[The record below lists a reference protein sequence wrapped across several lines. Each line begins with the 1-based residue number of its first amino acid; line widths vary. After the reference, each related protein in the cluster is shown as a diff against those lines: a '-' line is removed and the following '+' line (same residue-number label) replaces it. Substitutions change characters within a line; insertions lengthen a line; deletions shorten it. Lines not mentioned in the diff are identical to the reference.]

1 MKGTSGLPP
10 GDLGAASPLPG
21 DSRGASA
28 RVTRR
33 RVWGLLAPL
42 RGRILLAVLAGSG
55 AAVSTIG
62 LIAASGLLISR
73 AALRP
78 AVADLMVLIGVVR
91 LLAIGRGSLRYLER
105 LASHDA
111 ALRSLGGMRVW
122 FYERLE
128 PLAPGSLGAERSGD
142 LLGRFAG
149 DVDSLQSVVVRGV
162 VPLTV
167 AAVTTAASL
176 VLAWLILP
184 TGAAALSVLALA
196 AGALV
201 PSVCRRLESVQ
212 ERHLAVHRGHLSAE
226 VADFLDGA
234 PEIVANGREACW
246 LDRLERAEVALE
258 LAERRAAWRGGVREG
273 LGLLVWGLA
282 PVAMLLVGIPAV
294 RSGRLPGV
302 ELGALVLLG
311 WATLELLRSVPP
323 ALDSLRTDLRTLQRL
338 FAVADRP
345 APVAD
350 PAAPLPAPQPGP
362 VEAAGLRVRY
372 GAGLPLALDGLDFR
386 VEPGT
391 RVAVVGRSGAGKT
404 TLALALLRFAGI
416 DSGTLALDGHDVAAY
431 TQEDVRNI
439 VGLLAQE
446 AHIFNTTV
454 GGNIRLARPAATDEE
469 VMDACERAGLAPWLA
484 ILPAGLDTR
493 VGSGG
498 ALVSGGEAQRI
509 ALARALLAGRPIL
522 VLDEPTANLDPETGR
537 QVIDGLLAATR
548 DETVILITHDL
559 AAAARADEI
568 FVIEAGRVGEHGTH
582 EALLALGGSY
592 ARMWRLPA

>member
-1 MKGTSGLPP
+1 MTHFSP
-10 GDLGAASPLPG
+10 GA
-21 DSRGASA
+21 SRG
-28 RVTRR
+28 TWG

-55 AAVSTIG
+55 AALSTIG

-78 AVADLMVLIGVVR
+78 AILDLMVLIGVVR

-122 FYERLE
+122 CYRRLE
-128 PLAPGSLGAERSGD
+128 PLAPGGLGAERSGD

-184 TGAAALSVLALA
+184 AGAAALGVLALA
-196 AGALV
+196 AGAVV

-212 ERHLAVHRGHLSAE
+212 ERRLAEERGLLSAE
-226 VADFLDGA
+226 VADLLDGA
-234 PEIVANGREACW
+234 PEIVANGGEAFW

-282 PVAMLLVGIPAV
+282 PVAMLLGGIPAV

-302 ELGALVLLG
+302 DLAALVLLG
-311 WATLELLRSVPP
+311 WATLELLRSVPV
-323 ALDSLRTDLRTLQRL
+323 ALDSLRSDLRTLQRL
-338 FAVADRP
+338 FVVAGRQ

-350 PAAPLPAPQPGP
+350 PAAPLPVPGPGP

-372 GAGLPLALDGLDFR
+372 GAGLPPALDGLDLL
-386 VEPGT
+386 VEPGR

-416 DSGTLALDGHDVAAY
+416 DSGTLALDGNDVAAY
-431 TQEDVRNI
+431 NQADVRSI

-454 GGNIRLARPAATDEE
+454 GANIRLGRPAATDEE
-469 VMDACERAGLAPWLA
+469 VVDACDRAGLSPWLA
-484 ILPAGLDTR
+484 TLPGGLDTR
-493 VGSGG
+493 VGGGG
-498 ALVSGGEAQRI
+498 ALVSGGEGQRI
-509 ALARALLAGRPIL
+509 ALARTLLAGRPIL

-537 QVIDGLLAATR
+537 EAIEGLLAATR
-548 DETVILITHDL
+548 DETVVLITHDL

-568 FVIEAGRVGEHGTH
+568 VVIEDGRTAEHGTH
-582 EALLALGGSY
+582 EALLAIGGRY
-592 ARMWRLPA
+592 ARMWRLPVEPGSSDVRS

>member
-1 MKGTSGLPP
+1 M
-10 GDLGAASPLPG
+10 
-21 DSRGASA
+21 RGASG
-28 RVTRR
+28 
-33 RVWGLLAPL
+33 RVWGLLGPL
-42 RGRILLAVLAGSG
+42 RVRILLAVLAGSG
-55 AAVSTIG
+55 AALSTIG

-78 AVADLMVLIGVVR
+78 AILDLMVLIGVVR

-128 PLAPGSLGAERSGD
+128 PLAPGGLGTERSGD

-162 VPLTV
+162 VPLAV
-167 AAVTTAASL
+167 AAVTTTASL

-184 TGAAALSVLALA
+184 SGAATMGVLALA
-196 AGALV
+196 AAAVV

-212 ERHLAVHRGHLSAE
+212 ERHLAEQRGLLSAE
-226 VADFLDGA
+226 VADLLDGA
-234 PEIVANGREACW
+234 PEIAANGREANW
-246 LDRLERAEVALE
+246 VERLERAEAALE
-258 LAERRAAWRGGVREG
+258 LAERQAAWRGGLREG

-282 PVAMLLVGIPAV
+282 PVAMLLAGIPAV

-302 ELGALVLLG
+302 DLGALVLLG
-311 WATLELLRSVPP
+311 WATLELLRSVPA
-323 ALDSLRTDLRTLQRL
+323 ALDSLRSDLRTLQRL
-338 FAVADRP
+338 FAVADHQ

-350 PAAPLPAPQPGP
+350 PAAPLPAPRPGP
-362 VEAAGLRVRY
+362 VEAAGLRVCY
-372 GAGLPLALDGLDFR
+372 GAGLPLALDGLDLL
-386 VEPGT
+386 VEPHQ

-431 TQEDVRNI
+431 NQADVRSI

-454 GGNIRLARPAATDEE
+454 GANIRLGRPEATDEE
-469 VMDACERAGLAPWLA
+469 VVDACDRAGLSPWLA
-484 ILPAGLDTR
+484 TLPGGLDTR

-498 ALVSGGEAQRI
+498 ALVSGGEGQRI
-509 ALARALLAGRPIL
+509 ALARTLLAGRPIL

-537 QVIDGLLAATR
+537 EVIDGLLAATR
-548 DETVILITHDL
+548 DETVVLITHDL

-592 ARMWRLPA
+592 ARMWRLPADPDSGRA